1 MKHWQVEPQ
10 KDGFG
15 GQKRGEATMKNN
27 KRHHHSD
34 IARMTPED
42 VHCNRVEGDSET
54 TSRDAGAGLYE
65 PSGEICQWSA
75 QAAHPSTV
83 CLDEQTYG

>member
-1 MKHWQVEPQ
+1 METERMKHWQVEPQ

-34 IARMTPED
+34 GSMGKFVD
-42 VHCNRVEGDSET
+42 
-54 TSRDAGAGLYE
+54 
-65 PSGEICQWSA
+65 
-75 QAAHPSTV
+75 
-83 CLDEQTYG
+83 